1 MMSARRPT
9 RSLLARIVTE
19 ALAPA
24 WIATALLVA
33 VAIHTAPT
41 PAEAIRWGVV
51 SALFASVLPFLYVV
65 YEVRRRRVT
74 DRHVSV
80 RTQRPVP
87 MLIAAGS
94 ILLGVAILV
103 LGGAPRA
110 LVALV
115 VAMLAG
121 VLVTLVITLRW
132 KISVHSA
139 TLAGAVVIVVLVFG
153 IPFLPLVALCALVGW
168 ARVEVGAH
176 TPRQVVIGEAVGAV
190 IAGAVFTA
198 LR

>member
-33 VAIHTAPT
+33 VAIRAAPT